1 MRVHVKDKNKNKN
14 KNKYKNKYFNYERF
28 NYCGF
33 IANIFHMSI
42 SVHMPPLSNFC

>member
-1 MRVHVKDKNKNKN
+1 MGRVHIKDKNKKII
-14 KNKYKNKYFNYERF
+14 YFNYERF

-42 SVHMPPLSNFC
+42 SVHMPTLSHFC